1 MLFPLNARWAVL
13 ALICAGLFGMTQ
25 AAAEPVFIELRE
37 EAYANGDSVRLGDV
51 ADLSG
56 NTIPRLDDVEISS
69 MPSPGNTKRIDSAL
83 IEARLR
89 NAGLQRDDFELGGA
103 RNVRITAMHL
113 EVSPR
118 MIRDDLHTFIET
130 SMPWDKDEATIDV
143 DAPSR
148 DFAVRDGDIQIV
160 WSVSPQYDY
169 VGRGSFR
176 GEIMVDG
183 EHEHT
188 VVVRAEIES
197 FAPVVVANADISRG
211 DTIRPS
217 DISVQRHPRTSLGG
231 DFFEDPEAVVGQ
243 AARSTLRQG
252 GVITSRQVQARQVV
266 RRNRMVQ
273 VETRVG
279 NLIVRGMGRAKEHG
293 RVGDRITL
301 ENPGSGDEFT
311 GRVRE
316 DGTVLVE

>member
-1 MLFPLNARWAVL
+1 ML
-13 ALICAGLFGMTQ
+13 ALLCAGLFGMTQ
-25 AAAEPVFIELRE
+25 AGAEPVVIELRG

-51 ADLSG
+51 ANFPG
-56 NTIPRLDDVEISS
+56 NTIPRLEDVEITS
-69 MPSPGNTKRIDSAL
+69 MPSPGNAKRIDGAL

-89 NAGLQRDDFELGGA
+89 NAGLEHGDFRLGGA
-103 RNVRITAMHL
+103 RSVRVTALHL
-113 EVSPR
+113 EVSAL
-118 MIRDDLHTFIET
+118 MIRDDLRKFIEEN
-130 SMPWDKDEATIDV
+130 MPWDSEEATIDV

-188 VVVRAEIES
+188 VVVRADIES
-197 FAPVVVANADISRG
+197 FAPVVVASADISRG
-211 DTIRPS
+211 DTIGQT

-231 DFFEDPEAVVGQ
+231 DFFEDPSEVVGQ
-243 AARSTLRQG
+243 SARSTLRRG
-252 GVITSRQVQARQVV
+252 AVVTSRQVQARQVV
-266 RRNRMVQ
+266 RRNHMVQ
-273 VETRVG
+273 VETRAG

-293 RVGDRITL
+293 RVGDRIIL
-301 ENPGSGDEFT
+301 ENPGSGEEFM
-311 GRVRE
+311 GIVRE